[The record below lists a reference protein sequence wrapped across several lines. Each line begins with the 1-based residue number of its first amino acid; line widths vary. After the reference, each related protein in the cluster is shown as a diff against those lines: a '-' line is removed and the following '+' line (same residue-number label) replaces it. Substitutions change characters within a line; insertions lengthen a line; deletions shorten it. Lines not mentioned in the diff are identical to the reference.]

1 MNSAVL
7 IYPFIFLSSSLFFSF
22 SGFLPSKKTVYL
34 RYLFVA
40 ISIFIPVVFAG
51 IRDLSIGTDTS
62 GYVLKLFISAR
73 NCGDLAEFLQ
83 LNMNQYEVGY
93 LFITY
98 CMAKISSNIHWLLFV
113 NQLLII
119 SPIVFGIARAY
130 EGENLFLPYLIY
142 LFLFY
147 CESLNMVRQ
156 SIALSFVFLGL
167 VFLLNKNKLLYFVL
181 IVAALLFHTSAII
194 GIVFFLISII
204 CSNPDRD
211 ISDLRGS
218 SLKEIIAKVV
228 IIVLPLAAAVL
239 FVPIA
244 DFLLA
249 SGFLSDKYSIY
260 LIDNGSSPLVLLNV
274 YIVAALLVF
283 ISRKDIDNGP
293 IIYYSLFYYVVLFSL
308 SSLSSYFWRL
318 SDVFLYPLVLI
329 FDHRSDACPK
339 RSIFESGYL
348 DQRACYVI
356 CKVFVTT
363 LSIAL
368 WYIQIVIWGNH
379 DVYPYVFSLL

>member
-40 ISIFIPVVFAG
+40 ISILIPVVFAG

-73 NCGDLAEFLQ
+73 NCGDLAEF
-83 LNMNQYEVGY
+83 
-93 LFITY
+93 
-98 CMAKISSNIHWLLFV
+98 
-113 NQLLII
+113 
-119 SPIVFGIARAY
+119 
-130 EGENLFLPYLIY
+130 
-142 LFLFY
+142 Y

-167 VFLLNKNKLLYFVL
+167 VFLLNKNKLIYFVL

-194 GIVFFLISII
+194 GIVFFLIYII

-228 IIVLPLAAAVL
+228 IIILPLAAAVL

-348 DQRACYVI
+348 DQRARYVV

-379 DVYPYVFSLL
+379 DVYPYIFSLL